1 MPKARKPLIDEDGD
15 VRELTPEDF
24 ARMRPASETHPE
36 MVEAYRRT
44 RGRQKAPR
52 KVATTFR
59 LDAEVVEHFKAGGKG
74 WQTRINEALRKAI
87 SGWFPF
93 PPANFP

>member
-1 MPKARKPLIDEDGD
+1 MPKARKPLIDQNGD

-36 MVEAYRRT
+36 IVEAYRRT
-44 RGRQKAPR
+44 RGLQKAPR
-52 KVATTFR
+52 KVATTIR
-59 LDAEVVEHFKAGGKG
+59 LDAQVIEHFKAQGKG

-87 SGWFPF
+87 SG
-93 PPANFP
+93 